1 MRRKQN
7 EGDWHLYK
15 KLRNSGDNK
24 MKHAKREYQKNLF
37 NENMLNPR
45 WFWKIINDIFPTKS
59 KTMEPTMLSNQNQP
73 SIFSEYYANA
83 VRYFKEKSIPLID
96 FVWRR
101 PSLMAT
107 RTEQAL
113 EMKYVSRG
121 FVLKELKQLKR
132 QKATGGDDL
141 PPGLLKD
148 IRERIADPL
157 CHILNLSIETVSVPT
172 KWKIAKLVP
181 IYK

>member
-1 MRRKQN
+1 
-7 EGDWHLYK
+7 
-15 KLRNSGDNK
+15 
-24 MKHAKREYQKNLF
+24 MKHAKKEYQKNLF

-45 WFWKIINDIFPTKS
+45 WFWKIIKDIFPTKS
-59 KTMEPTMLSNQNQP
+59 KTMEQTMLSNQNQP

-107 RTEQAL
+107 RTERAL
-113 EMKYVSRG
+113 DMKYVSRG
-121 FVLKELKQLKR
+121 FVSKELKQLKR

-141 PPGLLKD
+141 PAGLLKD
-148 IRERIADPL
+148 IREHIADPL
-157 CHILNLSIETVSVPT
+157 CHIQNLSIEIASVPT
-172 KWKIAKLVP
+172 KWKIAKLVRINRWP
-181 IYK
+181 ICLSMHQCHRRILGRIK